1 MQVHGGLRTAP
12 AGPVWR
18 ALPGGEYYQRQLP
31 SCRGVMG
38 RGTGPATVRRHL
50 GSHAG
55 PAQFPGPWALQRL
68 SAEQHVPAAVLLG
81 LRLSG
86 LARGVVGDSAFFG
99 MATCTSSARGHSSG
113 SGASFSMARLLCSC
127 FCGWAGWREL
137 EGASRRPTCMA
148 GLGLRAGAMGELVLL
163 AGCVDAGPP
172 AGAGGCE
179 VAAGSTTR
187 AQRTVAA
194 AGQSLVLH

>member
-1 MQVHGGLRTAP
+1 MLRCLLRGRWAPGRGRGERGGGSLQVHGGLRTAP

-86 LARGVVGDSAFFG
+86 LAWGVVGDSAFFG
-99 MATCTSSARGHSSG
+99 DGYVYLVRW
-113 SGASFSMARLLCSC
+113 GAFIG
-127 FCGWAGWREL
+127 F
-137 EGASRRPTCMA
+137 RR
-148 GLGLRAGAMGELVLL
+148 
-163 AGCVDAGPP
+163 
-172 AGAGGCE
+172 
-179 VAAGSTTR
+179 
-187 AQRTVAA
+187 
-194 AGQSLVLH
+194 